1 MEFGVGFF
9 SLVLVWL
16 CVDMCFCGGQEC
28 PALPADVNF
37 NMVYNLSSFDAEGPI
52 QNIVVHEAQPETIF
66 LGVRN
71 RIYALNKALG
81 KLSELRTGP
90 VGSPDCMGCNNCVLG
105 WTPTASVEDNDNKVL
120 VIDKFAQYLFICG
133 SAQHGLCYLH
143 LIYPEHN
150 ISDINCLFTD
160 KNNSPELCPD
170 CVASPLGT
178 QVYIYTEGY
187 TSYFYIGATVNSTI
201 ASTYSPK
208 SISIKRLKGS
218 EDGFS
223 FPSVEYSSITVRK
236 QFLDSYPI
244 DYIYSFKSGIH
255 VYFLTVQKE
264 DVNSRGYH
272 TRIVRLKAGE
282 FEVKLYQE
290 LVLECRYVKRK
301 RRRRNSVNGNTVY
314 NVLQAA
320 YLAKP
325 GAHLAKE
332 LGVEESDDVLFG
344 VFAETEADSVTAHRR
359 SALCTFPIKTI
370 NEIIRDGMADCCG
383 SSQGHSLRGLE
394 FYQDLEYCFSNSGPT
409 LNTSCYSKPIK
420 ISQVFSRVD
429 RFDGRL
435 DHTLLTSIIVTV
447 IGNSTVANLGTSD
460 GSILQVILQEPF
472 VLHANFS
479 LSTAHPVSR
488 QASRL
493 GDSLLFV
500 TGSKHGS
507 SAIAGFRFVAP
518 SVTSLAPA
526 YGPTAGG
533 TMITL
538 RGEDF
543 AAGNQRRVIIAG
555 KSCEIFRFS
564 DTYIVC
570 KTPEVVS
577 LMEITPDV
585 IIDSTTVEYRCSH
598 GFRYRPNP
606 TIQNIFPNCSITSGL
621 NITITGTNLN
631 SVYQPKLVFTDN
643 LNNRFEQVC
652 KKPVSGQTMV
662 CQSPAV
668 PTRRVKGQLAV
679 VMDGVEQVFTVVYHP
694 DYKVF
699 PFEQADN
706 TLKLVRSEGEI
717 EVHHEMLY
725 PLRKCLNVTLT
736 VGDVDCNAKILDNEV
751 TCRIP
756 PGLNI
761 PSDGLIVKLW
771 VNDLEHHIGLVVL
784 DVHSPVLGIV
794 MGSIVIVLIGSLL
807 VVVVVTCKR
816 KSKEHAALV
825 RRLEAMA
832 QPSPLPL
839 HPLVTPTSFD
849 YRTAE
854 FVFTPTMD
862 SDGTMF
868 NGPSCSGSVDASNLP
883 LLSPMT
889 ILPQTLQ
896 PELLEEVKDILIP
909 QEDLIV
915 HWKRVIGRG
924 HFGCVYHGTHLD
936 QNRREVHCA
945 VKSLNRISEV
955 EEVEQFLKE
964 GIIMK
969 DFNHVNVLSLMGIF
983 LPKAGLPLVVLP
995 YMKHGDLRHFIRRDN
1010 RNPTVKDLIGF
1021 GLQVARGMEYL
1032 ALRKFVHRDLAA
1044 RNCMLDESYVVKV
1057 ADFGM
1062 ARDVFDK
1069 EYYSIQDHKKAKL
1082 PVKWMAIESLQ
1093 TQKFT
1098 TKSDVWSFGV
1108 LLWEL
1113 LTRGAPPYP
1122 EVDPYD
1128 ITRYLMKGRRLPQP
1142 EYCPDHLYT
1151 IMLQCWDPKL
1161 ELRPSFT
1168 ELICRIE
1175 EIQSTLQGEHYIS
1188 LKVNYVNLDFAQPYP
1203 VMETS
1208 SDDELEENSD

>member
-394 FYQDLEYCFSNSGPT
+394 FYQDLEYF
-409 LNTSCYSKPIK
+409 
-420 ISQVFSRVD
+420 FSRVD

-460 GSILQVILQEPF
+460 GSILQVSVSGEIPF

-500 TGSKHGS
+500 TGSKVTQVPVIGPGCLHFLTCS
-507 SAIAGFRFVAP
+507 RCLSASPFLCGWCNGVCTQKHECQIHWSP
-518 SVTSLAPA
+518 DTCPPA
-526 YGPTAGG
+526 
-533 TMITL
+533 IT
-538 RGEDF
+538 E
-543 AAGNQRRVIIAG
+543 
-555 KSCEIFRFS
+555 
-564 DTYIVC
+564 
-570 KTPEVVS
+570 
-577 LMEITPDV
+577 
-585 IIDSTTVEYRCSH
+585 
-598 GFRYRPNP
+598 
-606 TIQNIFPNCSITSGL
+606 
-621 NITITGTNLN
+621 
-631 SVYQPKLVFTDN
+631 
-643 LNNRFEQVC
+643 
-652 KKPVSGQTMV
+652 
-662 CQSPAV
+662 
-668 PTRRVKGQLAV
+668 
-679 VMDGVEQVFTVVYHP
+679 
-694 DYKVF
+694 VF
-699 PFEQADN
+699 PKRAPVNGSTELQLCGWDLQA
-706 TLKLVRSEGEI
+706 
-717 EVHHEMLY
+717 
-725 PLRKCLNVTLT
+725 P
-736 VGDVDCNAKILDNEV
+736 
-751 TCRIP
+751 
-756 PGLNI
+756 
-761 PSDGLIVKLW
+761 
-771 VNDLEHHIGLVVL
+771 
-784 DVHSPVLGIV
+784 
-794 MGSIVIVLIGSLL
+794 
-807 VVVVVTCKR
+807 
-816 KSKEHAALV
+816 
-825 RRLEAMA
+825 
-832 QPSPLPL
+832 
-839 HPLVTPTSFD
+839 
-849 YRTAE
+849 
-854 FVFTPTMD
+854 
-862 SDGTMF
+862 
-868 NGPSCSGSVDASNLP
+868 NGPP
-883 LLSPMT
+883 IT
-889 ILPQTLQ
+889 
-896 PELLEEVKDILIP
+896 
-909 QEDLIV
+909 
-915 HWKRVIGRG
+915 
-924 HFGCVYHGTHLD
+924 
-936 QNRREVHCA
+936 
-945 VKSLNRISEV
+945 
-955 EEVEQFLKE
+955 
-964 GIIMK
+964 
-969 DFNHVNVLSLMGIF
+969 
-983 LPKAGLPLVVLP
+983 
-995 YMKHGDLRHFIRRDN
+995 
-1010 RNPTVKDLIGF
+1010 
-1021 GLQVARGMEYL
+1021 
-1032 ALRKFVHRDLAA
+1032 
-1044 RNCMLDESYVVKV
+1044 ESSH
-1057 ADFGM
+1057 M
-1062 ARDVFDK
+1062 
-1069 EYYSIQDHKKAKL
+1069 
-1082 PVKWMAIESLQ
+1082 
-1093 TQKFT
+1093 
-1098 TKSDVWSFGV
+1098 VWVG
-1108 LLWEL
+1108 
-1113 LTRGAPPYP
+1113 
-1122 EVDPYD
+1122 
-1128 ITRYLMKGRRLPQP
+1128 PQP
-1142 EYCPDHLYT
+1142 CSVIPA
-1151 IMLQCWDPKL
+1151 K
-1161 ELRPSFT
+1161 
-1168 ELICRIE
+1168 
-1175 EIQSTLQGEHYIS
+1175 
-1188 LKVNYVNLDFAQPYP
+1188 
-1203 VMETS
+1203 S
-1208 SDDELEENSD
+1208 SPTT